1 MALTVRFWRVVK
13 KVNSTFRPA
22 AADGRTPIMCEANEP
37 MSVQHPTIRLTSAID
52 NPSQFNYAYI
62 LEFNRY
68 YWVMD
73 WTYDKGIAIAT
84 LQVDPLASWKDDIG
98 SSYQYVLR
106 SAYTSDGTIMDMIY
120 PLTSKVTMVKHY
132 AEFSIAQNTSG
143 CYVIGIIGGNG
154 LTRYYYL
161 SSDELPDFGAAM
173 FGSTLWANVCADNPS
188 AASGGVPD
196 FMKAQFNP
204 LQYVTSCMWF
214 PVEVPHSSIKH
225 NVKLGYFET
234 GYMAYVVT
242 RQPFLVLS
250 DSIPLSK
257 HPQAATRGDYVNIA
271 PFSRMKLSAYPWGE
285 IELDTVKFHEF
296 AEISL
301 TAYADPV
308 SGTSKLYIGGVYSN
322 DDQVTEIITLVGS
335 LAVPEQLSQ
344 VLSDNFGL
352 ATGLV
357 SSIAAGVGYGV
368 TGNVGGAIQTLASG
382 IQSAANSYFPDAST
396 QGATGARILTAP
408 VSLFVLQTFQHIT
421 DEYRTDLG
429 RPLCQRKQLAQIPG
443 YMMIASPEITADL
456 ATKTEIDQIRSYMES
471 GFFYE

>member
-1 MALTVRFWRVVK
+1 
-13 KVNSTFRPA
+13 
-22 AADGRTPIMCEANEP
+22 
-37 MSVQHPTIRLTSAID
+37 
-52 NPSQFNYAYI
+52 
-62 LEFNRY
+62 
-68 YWVMD
+68 
-73 WTYDKGIAIAT
+73 
-84 LQVDPLASWKDDIG
+84 
-98 SSYQYVLR
+98 
-106 SAYTSDGTIMDMIY
+106 
-120 PLTSKVTMVKHY
+120 
-132 AEFSIAQNTSG
+132 
-143 CYVIGIIGGNG
+143 
-154 LTRYYYL
+154 
-161 SSDELPDFGAAM
+161 
-173 FGSTLWANVCADNPS
+173 
-188 AASGGVPD
+188 
-196 FMKAQFNP
+196 
-204 LQYVTSCMWF
+204 MWF

-296 AEISL
+296 TEISL

-308 SGTSKLYIGGVYSN
+308 SGTSKLYIGGVYAN

-368 TGNVGGAIQTLASG
+368 SGNVGGAIQTLASG